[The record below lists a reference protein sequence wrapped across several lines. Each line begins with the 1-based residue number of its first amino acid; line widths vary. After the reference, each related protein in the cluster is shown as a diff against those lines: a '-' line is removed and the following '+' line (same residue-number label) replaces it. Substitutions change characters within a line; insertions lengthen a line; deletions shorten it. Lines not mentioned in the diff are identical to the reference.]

1 METDLTPAE
10 TAASTESAH
19 TTSRKSAPTLRMD
32 LIPRGERR
40 RRWTTEQKQT
50 IAAQSLAPGASPTEV
65 ARLHGISTGQLY
77 TWRHALKA
85 AQPSAAIGRF
95 ARVEVMPQPVAPADV
110 AARPPGLIEIAWP
123 DGSPRRRDRSA
134 RLAPCAG
141 GVAPMIV
148 LPSGAHVW
156 LACGYTDM
164 RKGMDGLA
172 MLAQQVLAEDPFSG
186 ALFAFRG
193 KRGGLVKLLWHDG
206 IGLCVS

>member
-85 AQPSAAIGRF
+85 AQPSAAIGRSAELAENGHRVF
-95 ARVEVMPQPVAPADV
+95 TICADLQQDGQIARVTE
-110 AARPPGLIEIAWP
+110 
-123 DGSPRRRDRSA
+123 
-134 RLAPCAG
+134 LA
-141 GVAPMIV
+141 
-148 LPSGAHVW
+148 L
-156 LACGYTDM
+156 
-164 RKGMDGLA
+164 
-172 MLAQQVLAEDPFSG
+172 
-186 ALFAFRG
+186 
-193 KRGGLVKLLWHDG
+193 
-206 IGLCVS
+206 

>member
-1 METDLTPAE
+1 METDLTLAE

-50 IAAQSLAPGASPTEV
+50 IAAQSLASGASPTEV

-85 AQPSAAIGRF
+85 AQPGAAIGRF

-110 AARPPGLIEIAWP
+110 AARPPGLIEIVLS
-123 DGSPRRRDRSA
+123 DGTPVRVDAGIDPRALRR
-134 RLAPCAG
+134 
-141 GVAPMIV
+141 
-148 LPSGAHVW
+148 
-156 LACGYTDM
+156 
-164 RKGMDGLA
+164 
-172 MLAQQVLAEDPFSG
+172 VLA
-186 ALFAFRG
+186 ALR
-193 KRGGLVKLLWHDG
+193 R
-206 IGLCVS
+206 